1 MTFISDLFGK
11 SPFGPLVEHTRKVH
25 ECVKMVRPL
34 AEALA
39 DENYEEIHRLQDQVS
54 KLEYEADQ
62 IKHELRELIPR
73 RYLMPVSGAALEDF
87 LSLQDGIAD
96 SVEDFA
102 VILLIRNTKLHPAL
116 KEEFFKFVD
125 QVLSVSNMLLEG
137 AQQLE
142 NLAETSF
149 EGAEARNV
157 LECIRSLGEEEWR
170 ADRMQRSLSQHIY
183 SLEGELDPLTIV
195 FYEKMLGALSAIAN
209 GAENT
214 GDRLRSMIMH
224 K

>member
-1 MTFISDLFGK
+1 
-11 SPFGPLVEHTRKVH
+11 
-25 ECVKMVRPL
+25 MVRPL

-62 IKHELRELIPR
+62 IKHEIRELMPR
-73 RYLMPVSGAALEDF
+73 RYLMPVSSVALEDF

-102 VILLIRNTKLHPAL
+102 VILLIRKTKLHPAL
-116 KEEFFKFVD
+116 KEGFFEFVD
-125 QVLSVSNMLLEG
+125 QVLRVSNTLLES
-137 AQQLE
+137 AQELE
-142 NLAETSF
+142 NLAERSF

-157 LECIRSLGEEEWR
+157 LQRIRSLGEEEWK
-170 ADRMQRSLSQHIY
+170 ADRMQRSLSQQIY
-183 SLEGELDPLTIV
+183 GLEVELDPITIV
-195 FYEKMLGALSAIAN
+195 FYDKMLGNLSAIAN
-209 GAENT
+209 DAENT
-214 GDRLRSMIMH
+214 GDRLRSMIVH

>member
-1 MTFISDLFGK
+1 MSIIRDLFGK
-11 SPFGPLVEHTRKVH
+11 SPFGPLVAHTRKVH

-39 DENYEEIHRLQDQVS
+39 DEDYEEIHRLQDQVS

-62 IKHELRELIPR
+62 IKHEIRELMPR
-73 RYLMPVSGAALEDF
+73 RYLLPVSSAALEDF

-116 KEEFFKFVD
+116 KEGFFKFVD
-125 QVLSVSNMLLEG
+125 QILHVSNTLLESV
-137 AQQLE
+137 QELE
-142 NLAETSF
+142 NLAERSF

-170 ADRMQRSLSQHIY
+170 ADRMQRSLSQQIY
-183 SLEGELDPLTIV
+183 RLEGELDPVTIV
-195 FYEKMLGALSAIAN
+195 FYDKMLEKLSAIAN
-209 GAENT
+209 DAENT
-214 GDRLRSMIMH
+214 GDRLRSMIVH